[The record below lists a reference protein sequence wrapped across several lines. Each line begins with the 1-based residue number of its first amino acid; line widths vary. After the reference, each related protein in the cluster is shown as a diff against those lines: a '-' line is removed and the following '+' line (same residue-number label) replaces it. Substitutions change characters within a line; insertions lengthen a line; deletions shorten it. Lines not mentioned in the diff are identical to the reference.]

1 MFALVQY
8 QKWNGEWVD
17 NLMPWELDIFCEQL
31 KQHLEEEKARRLQE
45 QQQFK

>member
-1 MFALVQY
+1 
-8 QKWNGEWVD
+8 
-17 NLMPWELDIFCEQL
+17 MPWELDVLCEQL